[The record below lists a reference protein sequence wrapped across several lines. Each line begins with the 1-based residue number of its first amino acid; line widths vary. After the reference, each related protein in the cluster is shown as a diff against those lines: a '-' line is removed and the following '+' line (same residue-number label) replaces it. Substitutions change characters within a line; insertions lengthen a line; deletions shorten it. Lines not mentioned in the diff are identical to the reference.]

1 MHLILAFLVGCL
13 HNYGYFLWFKKEWC
27 TYGYWRRRLFGAPA
41 KKKRAVAAN
50 VPDEGGCCA
59 SGGCS
64 GGGGG
69 EASDKKAQ

>member
-41 KKKRAVAAN
+41 KKKAVAAK
-50 VPDEGGCCA
+50 VPEEGGCCA

-69 EASDKKAQ
+69 EDSDKKAQ